1 MSGSACVEETM
12 SNCWSGS
19 FVFFFFLEIFV
30 FDFPFWLTAA
40 CITVLKW
47 YINRT
52 EENLSDLSI

>member
-1 MSGSACVEETM
+1 M

-40 CITVLKW
+40 WITVLKW